1 MMAVEAS
8 ELRPKLPGVAIAAVV
23 VAFLVGALTLAAATV
38 HASYLIAAVLPV
50 AAAVTL
56 LRRRAWG
63 AYGFA
68 LVALAQAFIIPVL
81 LMGNSSISSRQTWLA
96 TIVEAGFALLF
107 FFAGRALSR
116 AGAKAG
122 VRWPWIALAV
132 VSSLP
137 LLFVRAYVMPTGSM
151 ENTLLIGDHLL
162 VRTFPRPAFRRGDL
176 IVFHYPVDRKQV
188 FIKRVIGVAG
198 DRIRMKDRVVYLNG
212 TALRE
217 PYVIRQFPSD
227 VYRDDL
233 PSSVNNRAL
242 QSMPDLLAARTEM
255 LRHVVNGEVVVPAG
269 NYFVLG
275 DNRDNSLDSRYWGFL
290 QNSDVI
296 GKPFLIYASESGTA
310 PELELGRIKDT
321 RTHIR
326 WNRVFKLL

>member
-1 MMAVEAS
+1 MAVETS
-8 ELRPKLPGVAIAAVV
+8 QLRPRLPGVAIAAVV
-23 VAFLVGALTLAAATV
+23 VAFLMAALTLVAATV
-38 HASYLIAAVLPV
+38 HASYLIAAVLPI
-50 AAAVTL
+50 AAAVTI

-63 AYGFA
+63 GYGFA
-68 LVALAQAFIIPVL
+68 LIALAQAFIIPAL
-81 LMGNSSISSRQTWLA
+81 LVGKSSISARQTWLA
-96 TIVEAGFALLF
+96 TIFEAGFALLF

-122 VRWPWIALAV
+122 ARWPWIALAA
-132 VSSLP
+132 VSSVP

-162 VRTFPRPAFRRGDL
+162 VRTVPRPAPKRGDL

-212 TALRE
+212 AALRE
-217 PYVIRQFPSD
+217 PYVIHRFPAD
-227 VYRDDL
+227 VYRDNL
-233 PSSVNNRAL
+233 PSGVRNVAVES
-242 QSMPDLLAARTEM
+242 QPDLLAARTEM
-255 LRHVVNGEVVVPAG
+255 LRHVVNGELVVPAG

-275 DNRDNSLDSRYWGFL
+275 DNRDNSLDSRYWGFV
-290 QNSDVI
+290 QDSDLI
-296 GKPFLIYASESGTA
+296 GKPFLIYDSEAGTA
-310 PELELGRIKDT
+310 AELELGNVKDT